1 MFANTNTFKL
11 FNVLKSRLKL
21 IKHDE
26 RWDNSSTRT
35 PVFLSA
41 FASANTT
48 PVADFSLMISHE
60 AFCGTRT
67 TATAIGLP
75 VRRSFDCW
83 NSTISV
89 QSTQLIAQQSEG
101 SKKATGFSKWQI
113 CPLHKALKR
122 CQPTSTTTHKY
133 LFHDTASLLHSNT
146 AENFRDRV
154 GLNRQSAEWQWKQCS
169 APGHVSSSDDVR
181 FIVVTTEMFL
191 LTYLQHWGKEQAQ
204 QEQWSIQCLHV

>member
-11 FNVLKSRLKL
+11 FNLLKSRLKL

-89 QSTQLIAQQSEG
+89 QSTQLNSQKDPTRLLALENDRSIPFTRHWNGVNLRPQRQTNIYSMILLYCFN
-101 SKKATGFSKWQI
+101 ATFKHSREFTKS
-113 CPLHKALKR
+113 CRLE
-122 CQPTSTTTHKY
+122 STVCRLTMKT
-133 LFHDTASLLHSNT
+133 
-146 AENFRDRV
+146 V
-154 GLNRQSAEWQWKQCS
+154 QC
-169 APGHVSSSDDVR
+169 AR
-181 FIVVTTEMFL
+181 TR
-191 LTYLQHWGKEQAQ
+191 
-204 QEQWSIQCLHV
+204 SI